1 MAGVNPGQD
10 AGGATEGETMS
21 EALVTLG
28 EEIKAALP
36 GAVTNALV
44 AFDELTIEA
53 EAGAI
58 VQVLRALYDDQ
69 RFRFVNFT
77 DIAGAD
83 YPGREKRFD
92 VVYHLLSPRHN
103 VRIRVKVQ
111 TDEATPVPSVIEV
124 FPAANWYEREAY
136 DFYGILFSG
145 HPDLRRILTDY
156 GFEGYPLRKDF
167 PLTGFVE
174 VRYDDEQKRVVYEPV
189 KLNQEFRNF
198 DFLSPWEG
206 TEYVLPG
213 DEKAKGA

>member
-53 EAGAI
+53 EASAI
-58 VQVLRALYDDQ
+58 VQVLRTLYDDQ